1 MNALCKIADI
11 AVQNLL
17 KKVQDKV
24 QKDVLAAED
33 FLVVRSSTV
42 SEALES
48 ILRSNCFQEERRK
61 EK

>member
-24 QKDVLAAED
+24 QKDVLTAED
-33 FLVVRSSTV
+33 FMDDGSK
-42 SEALES
+42 
-48 ILRSNCFQEERRK
+48 I
-61 EK
+61 

>member
-1 MNALCKIADI
+1 MHFYMNALCKIADI

-33 FLVVRSSTV
+33 FMDDGSK
-42 SEALES
+42 
-48 ILRSNCFQEERRK
+48 I
-61 EK
+61 